1 MRALALC
8 LLLAAAAAAQFV
20 PTPVDFLAVALNATA
35 TVAYWQQ
42 CAFSPASATADLDTI
57 LNYQCTG
64 TRLLVACIDSSG
76 QFAVAAAAPRASWLT
91 AGTVVANTYPLP
103 ASFTVANT
111 SAVLSAGASVP
122 ALCTAASGDAVCF
135 PRAGASLAAGAYCG
149 PALGFVVSAD
159 VYRAFYTNPC
169 EGAAVNASCASVAGA
184 CGLRSTCGAGGT
196 CDAAPKLPDP
206 PTCVADFSWGPP
218 PGGGAAAGPGPG
230 GGGARTNSARPGAAR
245 AGPHSG
251 VPPRPETR
259 NEEQTSEPPAQF
271 PLSC

>member
-42 CAFSPASATADLDTI
+42 CAFSPTSATADLDTI

-76 QFAVAAAAPRASWLT
+76 QFAVAAAAPRASRLT
-91 AGTVVANTYPLP
+91 AGT
-103 ASFTVANT
+103 
-111 SAVLSAGASVP
+111 AGP

-184 CGLRSTCGAGGT
+184 CGLNATC
-196 CDAAPKLPDP
+196 
-206 PTCVADFSWGPP
+206 
-218 PGGGAAAGPGPG
+218 
-230 GGGARTNSARPGAAR
+230 
-245 AGPHSG
+245 
-251 VPPRPETR
+251 
-259 NEEQTSEPPAQF
+259 
-271 PLSC
+271 